1 VVCGEFKWEYQI
13 ERSSETLDPKSD
25 CVKASKPL
33 QEKLEALFKAL
44 EFKVRYEKGSFKS
57 GYCIIEDQNVVVIN
71 KFFPMESKV
80 NALVEI
86 LRQIEVDESK
96 LDEPS
101 RKLLHKVR
109 QTEITL

>member
-1 VVCGEFKWEYQI
+1 
-13 ERSSETLDPKSD
+13 
-25 CVKASKPL
+25 VKVTKQL

-44 EFKVRYEKGSFKS
+44 DFKVRYEKGNFKS
-57 GYCIIEDQNVVVIN
+57 GYCIIEEQNVVVIN
-71 KFFPMESKV
+71 KFFPLESKV

-86 LRQIEVDESK
+86 LRQIDADETK
-96 LDEPS
+96 LDETQ